1 MKPNDSALPGPPPIT
16 GVIETA
22 LYVDDLSRSIAF
34 YQGLFGFRLLQ
45 QDHRFCA
52 FDVAGRSILLLFL
65 RGASLKPAPLPW
77 GDAIPPHDGH
87 GPLHFAFAIPRGS
100 DEAWTTHL
108 RNAGIAI
115 ESTVTWPRGG
125 RSLYFRDPDGHA
137 LELVTPGVWE
147 TY

>member
-1 MKPNDSALPGPPPIT
+1 MKPTDSPVASPPPIT

-34 YQGLFGFRLLQ
+34 YQGLFGLRLLH

-52 FDVAGRSILLLFL
+52 IDVAGRSILLLFL

-87 GPLHFAFAIPRGS
+87 GPLHFAFAIPRNS
-100 DEAWTTHL
+100 DEAWAMHL

>member
-1 MKPNDSALPGPPPIT
+1 MKPDNFSTQAPPAIT

-22 LYVDDLSRSIAF
+22 LYVDDLSRAIPF
-34 YQGLFGFRLLQ
+34 YQGLFGFPILQ

-52 FDVAGRSILLLFL
+52 FDIAGRSILLLFL
-65 RGASLKPAPLPW
+65 RGASLEPAPLSW
-77 GDAIPPHDGH
+77 GDMIPPHDGK

-100 DEAWTTHL
+100 DGAWEIHL
-108 RNAGIAI
+108 RNAGITI
-115 ESTVTWPRGG
+115 ESTITWPRGG

-137 LELVTPGVWE
+137 VELLTPGVWE

>member
-1 MKPNDSALPGPPPIT
+1 MKPADSTLPSLPPIT
-16 GVIETA
+16 GVLETA
-22 LYVDDLSRSIAF
+22 LYVDDLSRSIGF
-34 YQGLFGFRLLQ
+34 YQGVFGLRLLQ

-65 RGASLKPAPLPW
+65 RGASREASPLPW
-77 GDAIPPHDGH
+77 GDAIPPHDGS

-100 DEAWTTHL
+100 DEAWKARLH
-108 RNAGIAI
+108 NAGIAI
-115 ESTVTWPRGG
+115 ESIVNWPRGG